1 MNTEVLYPDGSM
13 STYHEEGGSF
23 HDGTLA
29 IERLRLVMARSA
41 LRTYIE
47 SGGRFQVT
55 RNGATLA
62 IKNVIEPLTG
72 KHYKRSMKGKEEA
85 LMDCEM
91 LLADLESLVVVYQ
104 EESC

>member
-1 MNTEVLYPDGSM
+1 MSVEVIYPDGSM
-13 STYHEEGGSF
+13 STYHEDGGAF
-23 HDGTLA
+23 HDGRLA
-29 IERLRLVMARSA
+29 IERLRLLTAHSA

-47 SGGRFQVT
+47 SGGLFQLT

-85 LMDCEM
+85 FMDCEM
-91 LLADLESLVVVYQ
+91 LLADLESLVVFYEQ
-104 EESC
+104 EEE